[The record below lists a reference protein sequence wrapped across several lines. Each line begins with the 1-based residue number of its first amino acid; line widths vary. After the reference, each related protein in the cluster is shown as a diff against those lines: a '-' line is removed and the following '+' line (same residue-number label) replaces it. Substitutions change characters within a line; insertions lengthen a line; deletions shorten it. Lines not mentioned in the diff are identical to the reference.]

1 MTAVIFLVLLLL
13 VGLSLWI
20 AIRQHKENVLQ
31 ARVIAAANCGVLVTD
46 ATLPHHPI
54 IYANPAVLSLT
65 GYAEYDVVGQTTAM
79 LNGPRTDRGA
89 IEKLALALQDGR
101 ACRVS
106 LRHYRKN
113 GTSFWNEVT
122 LSPIEDQTGRVRSVI
137 WIMSDVSHL
146 RQREAERHRKTPSS
160 TVLCD
165 FAREGMLVTTTSEI
179 MYVNQA
185 AVTIL
190 GATSAEEIIGSQYL
204 DFVCYEQQAAVRN
217 WIAQTVGSRQSNS
230 RLETKLVRCDGQEVA
245 VVLSVAPTIWDG
257 KESVLVCFSD
267 SPGQFPFES
276 ESSSRRHQLVQ
287 AHANA
292 DHDMWGWTIGNG
304 AEIWSEEHYRVLGYE
319 PGSVPPTYETF
330 KKALHPEDRDRVLT
344 LVEETF
350 TSDRPYDLE
359 CRIIQPGGDIRFV
372 RCRGV
377 LIRGSSD
384 QPIRMS
390 GKIEDITD
398 YKLLAAMAEER
409 DLQLK
414 TVLESTSEGI
424 LMVRQDGTISLIN
437 SHIERMFGYVRE
449 ELLGRPVECLLSARD
464 REEQRERR
472 DACFSRAGAGPL
484 EITREVHGR
493 RKDGAEFPVGVR
505 LSPVYQSKGRTII
518 MTISDLAACQ
528 QTKQASEEIR
538 TRCDLAILAG
548 QVGIFEHDH
557 RTNTHIWSPIM
568 REIYG
573 VRADEPPSLDRYLE
587 LVHPGERQR
596 LRAAMVQVLAHEKEK
611 FYTVEHRL
619 IRPNG
624 SVRHIRLRA
633 WTQWEGEEGKRRPMH
648 TIGMVVD
655 ITDQVNASLVV
666 QVVEEI
672 ETMRSLIGGI
682 AHELNNSLTAVLGF
696 SELALSLI
704 PAETKAHRHISQV
717 IAAGRKAREVAQK
730 IRHGLDHPSSYPVT
744 RASGIN
750 SDQGRSTVS
759 LKVSDA
765 VGPRS

>member
-13 VGLSLWI
+13 VGLLFWI
-20 AIRQHKENVLQ
+20 AIRQHQENVLQ
-31 ARVIAAANCGVLVTD
+31 ARVIAATNCGVLVTD

-54 IYANPAVLSLT
+54 LYANPAALLLT

-79 LNGPRTDRGA
+79 LNGPGTDRGA

-122 LSPIEDQTGRVRSVI
+122 LSPIEDQTGHVRSVI
-137 WIMSDVSHL
+137 WIMSDVSQL
-146 RQREAERHRKTPSS
+146 RQMEAERHRKMPSS

-165 FAREGMLVTTTSEI
+165 FVREGMLVVTASEI

-185 AVTIL
+185 GLTIL
-190 GATSAEEIIGSQYL
+190 SATSAEEIIGSRYL
-204 DFVCYEQQAAVRN
+204 DFVAHEQQESVRL
-217 WIAQTVGSRQSNS
+217 WIAQTAGSRQSNG
-230 RLETKLVRCDGQEVA
+230 RLETKFVRCDGQEVA
-245 VVLSVAPTIWDG
+245 VELSVALTIWDG
-257 KESVLVCFSD
+257 KESVLVCFSG
-267 SPGQFPFES
+267 SPGQHAIEIES
-276 ESSSRRHQLVQ
+276 FNRQHQFVQ
-287 AHANA
+287 APASG
-292 DHDMWGWTIGNG
+292 DHDMWGWAIGNG
-304 AEIWSEEHYRVLGYE
+304 AEIWSEEHYRVLGFE

-330 KKALHPEDRDRVLT
+330 KKALHPEDRERVLS

-377 LIRGSSD
+377 LIQGSSD

-414 TVLESTSEGI
+414 TVLESTPEGM
-424 LMVRQDGTISLIN
+424 LLVRQDGTISLMN

-449 ELLGRPVECLLSARD
+449 ELLGRPVECLLAARD
-464 REEQRERR
+464 HEEQRERR
-472 DACFSRAGAGPL
+472 DACFSSVGSGPL
-484 EITREVHGR
+484 EITREAHGR
-493 RKDGAEFPVGVR
+493 RKDGVEFPVGVQ

-518 MTISDLAACQ
+518 MTIRDLAACQ
-528 QTKQASEEIR
+528 QTTPVSEEIT

-548 QVGIFEHDH
+548 RVGVFEHDH
-557 RTNTHIWSPIM
+557 RTNTHIWSPIL

-573 VRADEPPSLDRYLE
+573 VGEGESPSLDRYLE
-587 LVHPGERQR
+587 LVHPGDRER
-596 LRAAMVQVLAHEKEK
+596 LRAEMVQVLDHEKEK
-611 FYTVEHRL
+611 LYTAEHRL

-633 WTQWEGEEGKRRPMH
+633 LTQYEGAGTKRQPTH

-655 ITDQVNASLVV
+655 ITDQVNASMVV
-666 QVVEEI
+666 EVVEEM

-682 AHELNNSLTAVLGF
+682 AHEMNNSLTAVLGF
-696 SELALSLI
+696 SELALGLI
-704 PAETKAHRHISQV
+704 PAETKAHRHINQV

-730 IRHGLDHPSSYPVT
+730 IRRGLDHASSYPVT
-744 RASGIN
+744 RATGIN
-750 SDQGRSTVS
+750 SDQERSTVS
-759 LKVSDA
+759 IEVSDA